1 MTIFGYTLRKA
12 SSNLIQNSSFIN
24 KINEAL
30 LGLGFSYVIYDANN
44 KTYIEKGYNLN
55 TDVYAVISQ
64 KSTEVQ
70 RIPYFIKNVKDMHQ
84 KERYS
89 QLMISNKSVL
99 TPQQAIKKGRLSKE
113 QQDAIDSSDNLTQTL
128 LELAGSEDRAIS
140 YQVLTAQGI

>member
-24 KINEAL
+24 KVNEAL
-30 LGLGFSYVIYDANN
+30 LGLGFSYVIYDTNN

-64 KSTEVQ
+64 KATEVQ

-89 QLMISNKSVL
+89 QLIAKL
-99 TPQQAIKKGRLSKE
+99 
-113 QQDAIDSSDNLTQTL
+113 
-128 LELAGSEDRAIS
+128 
-140 YQVLTAQGI
+140 GIRG